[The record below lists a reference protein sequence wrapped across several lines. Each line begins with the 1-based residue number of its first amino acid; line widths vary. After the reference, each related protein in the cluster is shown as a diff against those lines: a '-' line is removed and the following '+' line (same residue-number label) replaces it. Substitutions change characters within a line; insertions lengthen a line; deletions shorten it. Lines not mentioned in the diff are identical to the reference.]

1 MSSHPS
7 SDDRDGVLMALLD
20 LHHAWARVSR
30 EQRSPSNR
38 GSHASQHSRQR
49 GCAPTLHAPCRQTC
63 PERARRNCG
72 RTPTSWEPAAA
83 LETANRAQ
91 RRAAKQHFAQHFR
104 LRKVQRGF
112 RYELPGHGAN
122 IVGLASTTVLG
133 CMIQA
138 LLHGDYVHDGYQ
150 AFLFLSKTGI
160 HDQLHER
167 NE

>member
-1 MSSHPS
+1 MHPNTLA
-7 SDDRDGVLMALLD
+7 DVGA
-20 LHHAWARVSR
+20 H
-30 EQRSPSNR
+30 QRFMHLVAKLVPSER
-38 GSHASQHSRQR
+38 GETAGEHRLA
-49 GCAPTLHAPCRQTC
+49 GNPLP
-63 PERARRNCG
+63 
-72 RTPTSWEPAAA
+72 A

-122 IVGLASTTVLG
+122 IVGLASTTVMG
-133 CMIQA
+133 RMIQA